1 MKTCLYVGSFD
12 PITNS
17 HLNIVL
23 DLLKEKEVDFVY
35 FLPVNSKKQTTS
47 ITNRI
52 NMLNLVIKNN
62 PKIKV
67 LNILNYTNNGFFNY
81 KILEKLN
88 LNITHILMGSDLFL
102 KFNIFLNYQDI
113 LNKYYLIV
121 IKRNNFDLNNYVL
134 TNYNN
139 YLNKII
145 IINKEYLG
153 SSTISRKELVNL
165 DKEVLDYIKENNL
178 YN

>member
-1 MKTCLYVGSFD
+1 MKICLYVGSFD

-23 DLLKEKEVDFVY
+23 DLLKEKEIDFAY

-52 NMLNLVIKNN
+52 NMLNLALKNN
-62 PKIKV
+62 PKTKV
-67 LNILNYTNNGFFNY
+67 LNILNYIDDGLFNY
-81 KILEKLN
+81 KILEKLD

-102 KFNIFLNYQDI
+102 KFNSFLNYQDI

-134 TNYNN
+134 NNYNN

-145 IINKEYLG
+145 IINKEYIG

-165 DKEVLDYIKENNL
+165 DKEVLAYIKENNL

>member
-1 MKTCLYVGSFD
+1 MKICLYVGSFN
-12 PITNS
+12 PVTNS
-17 HLNIVL
+17 HINIVM
-23 DLLKEKEVDFVY
+23 DLLKDKKVDFVY

-47 ITNRI
+47 ISNRI
-52 NMLNLVIKNN
+52 NMLNLALKNN
-62 PKIKV
+62 SQTIV
-67 LNILNYTNNGFFNY
+67 LNILNYTSDGFFNY

-102 KFNIFLNYQDI
+102 NFNCFLNYQDI

-121 IKRNNFDLNNYVL
+121 VKRNQFNLNNYIL
-134 TNYNN
+134 TNYSN
-139 YLNKII
+139 YLSKII
-145 IINKEYLG
+145 IIDKEYLG

-165 DKEVLDYIKENNL
+165 DKEVLAYIKENNL

>member
-1 MKTCLYVGSFD
+1 
-12 PITNS
+12 
-17 HLNIVL
+17 
-23 DLLKEKEVDFVY
+23 
-35 FLPVNSKKQTTS
+35 
-47 ITNRI
+47 
-52 NMLNLVIKNN
+52 
-62 PKIKV
+62 
-67 LNILNYTNNGFFNY
+67 
-81 KILEKLN
+81 
-88 LNITHILMGSDLFL
+88 MGSDLFL

-145 IINKEYLG
+145 IINKEYLW

-165 DKEVLDYIKENNL
+165 DKEVLAYIKENNL

>member
-1 MKTCLYVGSFD
+1 
-12 PITNS
+12 
-17 HLNIVL
+17 
-23 DLLKEKEVDFVY
+23 
-35 FLPVNSKKQTTS
+35 
-47 ITNRI
+47 
-52 NMLNLVIKNN
+52 
-62 PKIKV
+62 
-67 LNILNYTNNGFFNY
+67 
-81 KILEKLN
+81 
-88 LNITHILMGSDLFL
+88 MGSDLFL

-165 DKEVLDYIKENNL
+165 DKEVLAYIKENNL

>member
-1 MKTCLYVGSFD
+1 
-12 PITNS
+12 
-17 HLNIVL
+17 
-23 DLLKEKEVDFVY
+23 
-35 FLPVNSKKQTTS
+35 
-47 ITNRI
+47 
-52 NMLNLVIKNN
+52 
-62 PKIKV
+62 
-67 LNILNYTNNGFFNY
+67 
-81 KILEKLN
+81 
-88 LNITHILMGSDLFL
+88 MGSDLFL
-102 KFNIFLNYQDI
+102 KFNSFLNYQDI

-165 DKEVLDYIKENNL
+165 DKEVLAYIKENNL